1 MQFIPQGGRAKQ
13 LGPAPLLVAAVA
25 LLFGT
30 SACSFAE
37 APNKGH
43 NSAHDEISDSRTAA
57 TEPRTVHW
65 LTETEVVLAV
75 SNDGPISENEGKVI
89 TALHELAFS
98 SRYPNYNP
106 ETVLHCTSLM
116 AKENVG
122 VLLGR
127 YVAALKELTAKHNL
141 ADREVSIEHIGAAW
155 IAVVMWLW
163 SEADDARIFD
173 LAAKLGKPVPGSR
186 LPIISPSVTMG
197 VPFFVAH
204 GFGGEILIEDL
215 HELLAFVSSEPTVPH
230 QVAPRVDPVSA
241 VLDAEGLVS
250 PFNEGLRK
258 NIIEQLRL
266 QALLWCRSHQLVDGE
281 EMKTLATRDL
291 QWDEFTLGRT
301 WTGYSWDAGEFCY
314 SR

>member
-1 MQFIPQGGRAKQ
+1 MQFILQGGRAKQ

-57 TEPRTVHW
+57 TAPRTVHW

-75 SNDGPISENEGKVI
+75 STDGPISEHEGKVI

-116 AKENVG
+116 AMENVG

-141 ADREVSIEHIGAAW
+141 EPVWKRYARRRSIN
-155 IAVVMWLW
+155 
-163 SEADDARIFD
+163 
-173 LAAKLGKPVPGSR
+173 
-186 LPIISPSVTMG
+186 SV
-197 VPFFVAH
+197 
-204 GFGGEILIEDL
+204 IL
-215 HELLAFVSSEPTVPH
+215 
-230 QVAPRVDPVSA
+230 R
-241 VLDAEGLVS
+241 
-250 PFNEGLRK
+250 
-258 NIIEQLRL
+258 
-266 QALLWCRSHQLVDGE
+266 
-281 EMKTLATRDL
+281 
-291 QWDEFTLGRT
+291 
-301 WTGYSWDAGEFCY
+301 
-314 SR
+314 